1 MPTPTHGM
9 MAASRED
16 EIISD
21 RFMRQNVMPRPFD
34 PGQPG
39 ARRLKRMCQK
49 ITTLNPLTPK
59 NRGFAQTLP
68 LMALL
73 SGMARLSNP
82 SDE

>member
-1 MPTPTHGM
+1 M

-21 RFMRQNVMPRPFD
+21 RSMRQNAIPRPFD
-34 PGQPG
+34 LSQPG

-68 LMALL
+68 LMTLL

-82 SDE
+82 NDE